1 MTPCILLSW
10 VLAAAAGAPDVPAY
24 TPQPRASGIFLVARR
39 EMRDP
44 RFQRTVVLVTQ
55 TQGGA
60 PWGVIINRPL
70 KRRLSE
76 VFTEHEALRERK
88 DVVFYGGPVAPEGLV
103 FLVRAPQPPPRAI
116 PVLRDVY
123 FTSDPGW
130 IEARLK
136 RSDPLPGLRVYA
148 GYAGWAPGQLQNE
161 IARGD
166 WYVLPADPETVFET
180 DSARIWPELE
190 KRASTRYT
198 REGEG
203 AGARPWQISS
213 FALPLSRALA
223 F

>member
-1 MTPCILLSW
+1 MTPSIFLSW
-10 VLAAAAGAPDVPAY
+10 LLAAATGAPDVPAY
-24 TPQPRASGIFLVARR
+24 AQLARASGIFLVAKR

-55 TQGGA
+55 TPGGA

-76 VFTEHEALRERK
+76 VFTEHEALRKRR
-88 DVVFYGGPVAPEGLV
+88 DVVFYGGPVAPEGVV
-103 FLVRAPQPPPRAI
+103 FLVRAPQSPPRAV

-123 FTSDPGW
+123 FTSDPDW
-130 IEARLK
+130 IEARLR
-136 RSDPLPGLRVYA
+136 RSDPLPGLRVFV
-148 GYAGWAPGQLQNE
+148 GYAGWAPGQLHNE

-166 WYVLPADPETVFET
+166 WYVLPADAETVFEM

-198 REGEG
+198 HEGG
-203 AGARPWQISS
+203 GARDRNGVVRSS
-213 FALPLSRALA
+213 VLASSRPLV